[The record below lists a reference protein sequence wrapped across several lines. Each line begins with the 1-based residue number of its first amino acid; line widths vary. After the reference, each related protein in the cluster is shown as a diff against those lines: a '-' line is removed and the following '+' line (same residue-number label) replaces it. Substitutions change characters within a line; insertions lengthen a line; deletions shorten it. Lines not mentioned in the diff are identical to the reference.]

1 MIRLLWNASLHI
13 RAFLRTW
20 MPSNIVL
27 DLVRRRQNL
36 RWGIPAML
44 LAAPYFAVAYWC
56 RGMIEAGGPGWLNLV
71 VLLCIWSAL
80 KFIIMGPVSVV
91 LLAKA
96 RIREKREQ
104 RTAVNA

>member
-1 MIRLLWNASLHI
+1 MTASVHI

-27 DLVRRRQNL
+27 DLIRRRQNL

-44 LAAPYFAVAYWC
+44 LAAPDFAVAYWC
-56 RGMIEAGGPGWLNLV
+56 RSVIEDGGPGWLHLV
-71 VLLCIWSAL
+71 VLICIWSAL
-80 KFIIMGPVSVV
+80 KFVIMGPVSAVI
-91 LLAKA
+91 LAKA
-96 RIREKREQ
+96 RIRGRREP